1 MGRKGETRKEKEGVQ
16 KTDGGREIGKELAT
30 KRETRIRGE
39 GGSGTKG
46 AGGRGERWRDK
57 WEWRGMQR
65 DLFLVP
71 EALNCTCRLLLL
83 HLCVRSYY
91 ARWRTTLVSTPISR
105 HLHESAVACTKAI
118 YVSLSRY
125 ASSSNSGSGDPA
137 AGGEKATQAEAARA
151 EHSDGAEAR
160 AGGGGGGAR
169 QRHYRFRRA

>member
-1 MGRKGETRKEKEGVQ
+1 
-16 KTDGGREIGKELAT
+16 
-30 KRETRIRGE
+30 
-39 GGSGTKG
+39 
-46 AGGRGERWRDK
+46 
-57 WEWRGMQR
+57 MQR

-137 AGGEKATQAEAARA
+137 AGGEKATQAEAASAKRG
-151 EHSDGAEAR
+151 DGADRAR
-160 AGGGGGGAR
+160 RGSAR
-169 QRHYRFRRA
+169 WRGRRRRALTALPFSTSLTTSELRWAFWAASSPRRHRWQLLE